1 MASLT
6 FVKKVLMA
14 ASATVMTLVSGQA
27 AQAITFDFGGLDGD
41 FSLSFSEE
49 GVDVTATGFTPD
61 GIRSVVQTPN
71 GLGVFGG
78 VENVGLPFP
87 VPDAFQTD
95 GLGPDETL
103 ELAFSQQ
110 ISLVSATFGR
120 VGFNDEF
127 RLLVDGDELV
137 SADIPGGNANVL
149 STDTGT
155 FDFTIFEQP
164 ERTGS
169 VLGFTVTDFNDSY
182 FLRSI
187 EVEPVAEPVP
197 EPLTILGS
205 LSALG
210 MGTVLKKRQK
220 KN

>member
-27 AQAITFDFGGLDGD
+27 AQAITFEFGGFDLDS
-41 FSLSFSEE
+41 SLSFSEE
-49 GVDVTATGFTPD
+49 GVDVTATGFTPN
-61 GIRSVVQTPN
+61 GVRFVSQTPN
-71 GLGVFGG
+71 GLGVFG
-78 VENVGLPFP
+78 VAENVGGII

-120 VGFNDEF
+120 VGSNDEF

-137 SADIPGGNANVL
+137 SADIPGGNANFL

-155 FDFTIFEQP
+155 FDFTIFEVD

-169 VLGFTVTDFNDSY
+169 VLGFTVTDANDSY
-182 FLRSI
+182 FLSSI
-187 EVEPVAEPVP
+187 EVEPVP

-220 KN
+220 KS